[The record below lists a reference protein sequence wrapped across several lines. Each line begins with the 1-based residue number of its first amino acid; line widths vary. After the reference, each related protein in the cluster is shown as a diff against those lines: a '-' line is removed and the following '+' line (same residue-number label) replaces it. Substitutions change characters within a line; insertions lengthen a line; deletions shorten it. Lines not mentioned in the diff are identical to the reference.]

1 MSRRFRGKRGLMS
14 VTANFGDRSS
24 VTVKPLRDA
33 PGKYASNHYPTGI
46 AMELT
51 KKERLSFIY
60 QLRILEA
67 LYPDDA
73 DYYAKNRKALG
84 TPRGGI

>member
-46 AMELT
+46 ILAMMFATEST
-51 KKERLSFIY
+51 IF
-60 QLRILEA
+60 LRSL
-67 LYPDDA
+67 P
-73 DYYAKNRKALG
+73 RLG
-84 TPRGGI
+84 TPRGGF